1 MSKTSTATNDLS
13 RYKEQAL
20 LFARNNMG
28 LVSTLISILGIIFAL
43 LIGAVLLAAAGINP
57 WEALPY
63 LFKGSFGNR
72 YGLGET
78 LTKFIPLL
86 FTSLSFAVA
95 HKSGFFNVGAEG
107 QLLMG
112 AVGAVLVGAYIDGL
126 HPVLHVLLCIFAGIG
141 FGAIWAGIAG
151 FLKIALGSDELI
163 NTMMLNYVAFLLVDY
178 LVGGPIKSP
187 DSYLFVSSTI
197 LDSAKLPIILSKSP
211 LHLGFPISLLLT
223 AGVFYLLRRTPLG
236 FQMRTVGTN
245 LKAASYAGIN
255 IIGTTIAALIVTGGL
270 AGMGGA
276 LELLGTQFKIIP
288 GFSAGYGFDGIGVAV
303 MGRYTPIGII
313 LSTLLF
319 SMIRVGMGSMQ
330 RNAGVPFPL
339 LHVIQGVII
348 IFVIASGYLTNKLSE
363 TVIGGRA

>member
-1 MSKTSTATNDLS
+1 MTKTSAATNELS
-13 RYKEQAL
+13 PLREQAL
-20 LFARNNMG
+20 RFARKNMG
-28 LVSTLISILGIIFAL
+28 LISTLISIIAIIFAL
-43 LIGAVLLAAAGINP
+43 LIGAILLAAANINP
-57 WEALPY
+57 WEAIPY

-72 YGLGET
+72 YGFGET
-78 LTKFIPLL
+78 LTKFVPLL

-112 AVGAVLVGAYIDGL
+112 ALGAVLVGAYIEGL
-126 HPVLHVLLCIFAGIG
+126 HPVLHVFLCILAGIS

-151 FLKIALGSDELI
+151 FLKLSLGADELI

-178 LVGGPIKSP
+178 LVHGLIKP
-187 DSYLFVSSTI
+187 ADSYLYVSATV

-211 LHLGFPISLLLT
+211 LHLGFLISLLIT
-223 AGVFYLLRRTPLG
+223 AGVFYLLYRTPLG
-236 FQMRTVGTN
+236 YQMRTVGTN

-255 IIGTTIAALIVTGGL
+255 IVSTTIAALIVTGGL

-276 LELLGTQFKIIP
+276 LELLGTQYKIVP
-288 GFSAGYGFDGIGVAV
+288 GFSSGYGYDGIGVAV
-303 MGRYTPIGII
+303 MGRYNPIGII

-319 SMIRVGMGSMQ
+319 SVIRVGMGSMQ